1 MPRSPVG
8 CGGGAGPGAQRVRG
22 LVERADA
29 CAWRVLLV
37 APVAT
42 AGGNIWNRSGLYS
55 RVHQAHDW
63 GSTCERESES
73 I

>member
-1 MPRSPVG
+1 M
-8 CGGGAGPGAQRVRG
+8 RG
-22 LVERADA
+22 LVERAEA

-37 APVAT
+37 APVAA